1 MRRVSGIE
9 TGTPEG
15 TGAVADLGVLASPDE
30 AEALVACPLFSGTRA
45 PEAVAMLSCLGAR
58 RREYDTGERVMR
70 QGDPARLMG
79 LVLRGELSVERVD
92 VWGTRSILTHARA
105 GDTFADAYACAPI
118 AALPVDVVASKPSVV
133 LTFEVDR
140 VLTTCSN
147 ACAFHS
153 RVIRNLLNAIA
164 IGNLRLST
172 KINVITPRTIRSRLS
187 NYLAEE
193 AARAG
198 RPSFEIGMGR
208 QELADYLCCDRSAL
222 CHELSKMRDEGLID
236 FDRNTFK
243 LLVAPA

>member
-1 MRRVSGIE
+1 M
-9 TGTPEG
+9 
-15 TGAVADLGVLASPDE
+15 AADLGILANQAE
-30 AEALVACPLFSGTRA
+30 AETLVASPLFSGTHVY
-45 PEAVAMLSCLGAR
+45 EAIAMLSCLGAR
-58 RREYDTGERVMR
+58 RREFDAGERVMR
-70 QGDPARLMG
+70 QGDPARYMG

-118 AALPVDVVASKPSVV
+118 ASLPVDVVASKPSVV

-147 ACAFHS
+147 ACAFHN
-153 RVIRNLLNAIA
+153 RVIHNLLNAIA

-172 KINVITPRTIRSRLS
+172 KINVIAARTIRSRLS

-198 RPSFEIGMGR
+198 RPSFEISLSR

-236 FDRNTFK
+236 FERNTFR
-243 LLVAPA
+243 LLGAPV